1 MVYFTSDTPF
11 DHANIIRFCNRPFV
25 TIEEMNE
32 ALITNW
38 NRKVHRDDTVYI
50 MGDMFFR
57 TTDPE
62 PILQR
67 LKGKKH
73 LIVGNH
79 DNQWM
84 KKVDLDRYFE
94 TVELMKEASDGQ
106 HGFTLCHYPLLSWN
120 HQRRTWMIHGHIH
133 EDTSMD
139 FWPLIF
145 MRENVLNAGV
155 DVNNYE
161 PVTFAELV
169 ENNARFKKLRQP
181 ISDKAEGDNSNGQS

>member
-1 MVYFTSDTPF
+1 MVYFTSDTHF
-11 DHANIIRFCNRPFV
+11 DHANVIRFCNRPFATV
-25 TIEEMNE
+25 EEMNE

-79 DNQWM
+79 DSQWM

-94 TVELMKEASDGQ
+94 TVELMKEASEKIVSTRSRERFALPIIRR
-106 HGFTLCHYPLLSWN
+106 FT
-120 HQRRTWMIHGHIH
+120 
-133 EDTSMD
+133 E
-139 FWPLIF
+139 
-145 MRENVLNAGV
+145 
-155 DVNNYE
+155 
-161 PVTFAELV
+161 
-169 ENNARFKKLRQP
+169 
-181 ISDKAEGDNSNGQS
+181 

>member
-1 MVYFTSDTPF
+1 MVYFTSDTHF
-11 DHANIIRFCNRPFV
+11 DHANIIRFCNRPFATV
-25 TIEEMNE
+25 EEMNE
-32 ALITNW
+32 ALIANW

-79 DNQWM
+79 DSQWM
-84 KKVDLDRYFE
+84 KKVDMDRYFE
-94 TVELMKEASDGQ
+94 SVELMKEASDGQ

-120 HQRRTWMIHGHIH
+120 RQRRTWMIHGHIH

-139 FWPLIF
+139 FWPLIYA
-145 MRENVLNAGV
+145 RENVLNAGV

-161 PVTFAELV
+161 PVTFAELL
-169 ENNARFKKLRQP
+169 ENNARFKASRQLP
-181 ISDKAEGDNSNGQS
+181 QETMEGETNNGQI